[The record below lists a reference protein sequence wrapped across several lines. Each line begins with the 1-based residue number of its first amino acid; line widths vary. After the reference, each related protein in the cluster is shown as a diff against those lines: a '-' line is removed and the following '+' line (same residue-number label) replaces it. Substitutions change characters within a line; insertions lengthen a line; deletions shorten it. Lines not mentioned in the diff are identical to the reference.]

1 MVQVER
7 ARMVRN
13 GKLHIGCVIAL
24 NNVTLRARVLDSDI
38 VRCGGDNTGSFDG
51 SPGLTMISL
60 PGLSDCTRAAS
71 SASMA
76 VCVTSSGTH
85 CAATRALIKLS
96 PRSRQKKQPLS
107 SAGATAVEW

>member
-13 GKLHIGCVIAL
+13 GKPHIGCVIAL

-38 VRCGGDNTGSFDG
+38 VRCAGDNTGSFDG
-51 SPGLTMISL
+51 SSWPNNDFPPGLKRLHPRSL
-60 PGLSDCTRAAS
+60 
-71 SASMA
+71 
-76 VCVTSSGTH
+76 VCFDGSLCTSS
-85 CAATRALIKLS
+85 AATRALIKLS